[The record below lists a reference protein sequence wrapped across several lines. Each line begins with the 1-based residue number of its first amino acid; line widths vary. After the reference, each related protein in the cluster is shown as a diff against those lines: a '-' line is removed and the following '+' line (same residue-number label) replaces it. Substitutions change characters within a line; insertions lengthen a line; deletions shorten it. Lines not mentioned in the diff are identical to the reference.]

1 MSETTTPESRTEA
14 AGPVDPLVRI
24 CSTDEFWSAMCSFS
38 FVRVDLCTGFNG
50 RTKTKYITK
59 TPPEHVDG
67 FLEKKIQETQSLLCP
82 KQNAIQRLLAK
93 LFGFYK

>member
-1 MSETTTPESRTEA
+1 MTTEA
-14 AGPVDPLVRI
+14 KKNEDGTDAGGRVDPLVRI
-24 CSTDEFWSAMCSFS
+24 CSTDDFWSAMCSFS
-38 FVRVDLCTGFNG
+38 FVRVDLYTGFDG

-67 FLEKKIQETQSLLCP
+67 FIEKKIQETQSLLCP

-93 LFGFYK
+93 LFGF